1 MLRTLKELFNS
12 FMPADAVGAGGH
24 TEDTL
29 QLATAV
35 LLVEVMR
42 SDAQVGAD
50 ERTAI
55 LEALGARF
63 SLDESARN
71 SLLELAEHTSAEAV
85 DFHRF
90 TSRINTGFDATEK
103 VRVIELMWQVAFAD
117 GHLSS
122 HENHLMRKIADLL
135 HISHADY
142 VLAKQ
147 RARSAL
153 DDK

>member
-1 MLRTLKELFNS
+1 MLRTLKDLFNS
-12 FMPADAVGAGGH
+12 FMPVDAAGGH

-42 SDAQVGAD
+42 SDAQIDAE
-50 ERTAI
+50 ERAAI
-55 LEALGARF
+55 LAALGARF
-63 SLDESARN
+63 NLDESARK
-71 SLLELAEHTSAEAV
+71 SLLELAEHTSSEAV

-90 TSRINTGFDATEK
+90 TSRINTGLDAAEK

-147 RARSAL
+147 QARAAL
-153 DDK
+153 DKR